1 MYLWFFM
8 FLSFVPLCQR
18 RRTTESMLCSRACYM
33 LMCCFHYFSLAPPR
47 RRFIIVL
54 HSSMFFPL
62 TNSFECVAVTRETST
77 FGEGKLGIDNGSR
90 RNIDE
95 TLMWWVKFHE
105 KLFKLR
111 NLMKS
116 QNQINCKTFTNLNIF
131 RLNRFIKKW
140 NRTKIISQRKHSKH
154 ENFLLALHILIC
166 SSFCVNFDIFSGEQ
180 QQKKANR
187 RKKHANLKRRREK
200 KCWYPV
206 SMDTRRKKFNS
217 ADVKLSGENVGVYTI
232 AVSLFFSV
240 CQCWRDIFTC
250 STHSVAQW
258 ISSTSLKRLRYQNRC
273 AAMSKRRKL
282 NSSLTHMPEKQKHR
296 AGNVSTDTF
305 LQVWWCAAQ

>member
-77 FGEGKLGIDNGSR
+77 FGEGKPGIDNGSR

-95 TLMWWVKFHE
+95 TLMWWVKFYE
-105 KLFKLR
+105 KLLKLR

-116 QNQINCKTFTNLNIF
+116 RNQINCKTFTNLNIF
-131 RLNRFIKKW
+131 RLNRFIKNEIAEKW
-140 NRTKIISQRKHSKH
+140 FHNENTRNMRIFFLRSTFWFAPPFVSILTSFQESSSK
-154 ENFLLALHILIC
+154 
-166 SSFCVNFDIFSGEQ
+166 
-180 QQKKANR
+180 
-187 RKKHANLKRRREK
+187 KRRTEGKNTQIWKGEERKNVDILFRWIHEERNLILLMWN
-200 KCWYPV
+200 CRGRMLAFTQSQCRCFSACV
-206 SMDTRRKKFNS
+206 S
-217 ADVKLSGENVGVYTI
+217 VGGIFLHAPHT
-232 AVSLFFSV
+232 ASL
-240 CQCWRDIFTC
+240 
-250 STHSVAQW
+250 
-258 ISSTSLKRLRYQNRC
+258 N
-273 AAMSKRRKL
+273 
-282 NSSLTHMPEKQKHR
+282 E
-296 AGNVSTDTF
+296 
-305 LQVWWCAAQ
+305 